1 MQEKYLKYKKKY
13 LLLKQTAG
21 AYPEDCDCVLD
32 EGVVKKSYLE
42 CDESFQNLNNT
53 CWAISSLM
61 ILLFGDSTKKCTQTV
76 LMTKT
81 SKNILTGSLDLLY
94 IFAPF
99 LFDDH
104 KKIYCDIEDNIIK
117 LIDYLR
123 EKITKKIE
131 STVKPTKENYCEL
144 KFVQTFNKIFFK
156 NNETIEESGPYSF
169 MLINLI
175 SCLLLNKLINFNE
188 FKLHDDIQ
196 KLESSIGILIN
207 EPKHVTSFYKCNG
220 VYKYCNNDIIVNHKW
235 IDFFKRANSYK
246 NITDFRYY
254 DDDYNNGGPF
264 IYQKSPYQLFFY
276 SEKPKLVGKNQE
288 IYRNIIHKFIY
299 LQINEE
305 DNKQFIDNNFN
316 YYLTYAAKN
325 NLYDFMENLLSQE
338 KNKGKD
344 LNYVITSTALAFAC
358 SIHDN
363 ANYNIAELLLNHGA
377 NPNSKGQGGET
388 PLFMACV
395 AENIKIIKLL
405 INYGADPDLIGAK
418 KHTPL
423 GISCLEGNLESVKV
437 LLENCA
443 NPKIKSDEKELI
455 SIEPKKNKNKSEI
468 IELLTKY
475 LI

>member
-1 MQEKYLKYKKKY
+1 MEEKYLKYKKKY

-21 AYPEDCDCVLD
+21 ACPEDCDCVLY

-42 CDESFQNLNNT
+42 CDESFENLKNT

-94 IFAPF
+94 LFAPF

-104 KKIYCDIEDNIIK
+104 KKIYCDKEENIIEF
-117 LIDYLR
+117 IDYLR
-123 EKITKKIE
+123 KKITTKIDIG
-131 STVKPTKENYCEL
+131 KPTKENYCEL
-144 KFVQTFNKIFFK
+144 KFVQTFNEIFFK

-196 KLESSIGILIN
+196 KLKSSIGILIN
-207 EPKHVTSFYKCNG
+207 ETRRPDMSGHVTSFYKCNN
-220 VYKYCNNDIIVNHKW
+220 VYKYCNNDIIINHEW
-235 IDFFKRANSYK
+235 LDFFKKINSYK
-246 NITDFRYY
+246 DIFQFRYY
-254 DDDYNNGGPF
+254 DDVKNNAGPF
-264 IYQKSPYQLFFY
+264 IYQENPGTLFFFP
-276 SEKPKLVGKNQE
+276 EKRILTSRVDYDHK
-288 IYRNIIHKFIY
+288 IHKFIY

-325 NLYDFMENLLSQE
+325 NLYDFMKNLLSQE
-338 KNKGKD
+338 KNKGKNLD
-344 LNYVITSTALAFAC
+344 YVITSTALAFAC
-358 SIHDN
+358 SVHDN
-363 ANYNIAELLLNHGA
+363 ANYNIVELLLFHGA
-377 NPNSKGQGGET
+377 NPNSKGLRDET

-395 AENIKIIKLL
+395 ASNIKIIQLL
-405 INYGADPDLIGAK
+405 INYGADPNLIGAK

-443 NPKIKSDEKELI
+443 NPRIKSDGKDLI
-455 SIEPKKNKNKSEI
+455 NIEPKKNKSEI

-475 LI
+475 